1 MKSSYNAV
9 LNIYILLLS
18 QIWHLINFWNY
29 WKYPYPQ
36 HEKLYHTITHMDK
49 TLFLWLLGILSKLSG
64 SGFLNGMLWG
74 HRVMAT
80 FVFHKVHRQNKQQNK
95 FLKSLSDDIWAL
107 INHNKKSCNY
117 LVQSTY
123 VGWKFHA
130 SSKWYNRNETVK
142 IWFEPKLCLS
152 WRQHDSLERLRNLKP
167 NWASGIQSEYCHF
180 PAMWLWNNSLTF
192 PRSLT
197 SSARWE

>member
-1 MKSSYNAV
+1 MVFWMACFGVIESWQP
-9 LNIYILLLS
+9 LFFIRFTDR
-18 QIWHLINFWNY
+18 INS
-29 WKYPYPQ
+29 
-36 HEKLYHTITHMDK
+36 K
-49 TLFLWLLGILSKLSG
+49 T
-64 SGFLNGMLWG
+64 
-74 HRVMAT
+74 
-80 FVFHKVHRQNKQQNK
+80 K

-130 SSKWYNRNETVK
+130 SSKWNNRNETVK